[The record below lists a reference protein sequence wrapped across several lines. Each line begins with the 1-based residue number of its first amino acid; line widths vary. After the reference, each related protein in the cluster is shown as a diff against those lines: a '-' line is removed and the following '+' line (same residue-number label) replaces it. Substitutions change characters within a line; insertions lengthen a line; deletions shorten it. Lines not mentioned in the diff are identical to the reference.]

1 MRCAAMRLAGD
12 VGDDAMPPSE
22 RVRSEE
28 ATREAGGPKKRFPTF
43 WPCGSRFGLIII
55 FRGQGQ
61 GWGSFVL
68 LDGGYVEGYGAPFT
82 IMHS

>member
-1 MRCAAMRLAGD
+1 MSWFDESLIVVILYVFIMC
-12 VGDDAMPPSE
+12 
-22 RVRSEE
+22 RSY
-28 ATREAGGPKKRFPTF
+28 T
-43 WPCGSRFGLIII
+43 SFGE